1 MFKQE
6 ARRTTTEL
14 LAFFKTFYSANELK
28 IVALGGLAGSF
39 VASALGGFDK
49 QLIALCWL
57 SLIDFV
63 TGVYAAWHDHTC
75 RSGTMYRG
83 FFKKLSIF
91 GAVAVAVL
99 LDDVLAVHT
108 FRFAAIGGFGIMEAL
123 SIVENADRGGYGD
136 FIPVWIRQR
145 LAELKEQRFKTKKKD
160 PQHDHTQNAGP
171 SEQLHGTDGPKN

>member
-6 ARRTTTEL
+6 ARRTTTDVI
-14 LAFFKTFYSANELK
+14 AFFKTFYSANEVK
-28 IVALGGLAGSF
+28 IVAFGGLVGSF

-49 QLIALCWL
+49 QLTALFWL
-57 SLIDFV
+57 SLIDFL

-75 RSGTMYRG
+75 RSSTMYRG

-99 LDDVLAVHT
+99 LDQVLTVHQ
-108 FRFAAIGGFGIMEAL
+108 FRFAAIAGFGIMEAL
-123 SIVENADRGGYGD
+123 SIIENADRGGWGD
-136 FIPVWIRQR
+136 FIPAWIRQR

-160 PQHDHTQNAGP
+160 PSHEHSEKTSTP
-171 SEQLHGTDGPKN
+171 EQLHGTDGPKN